1 MDGFITL
8 ISQRINWFYG
18 FFFLYTNFIQI
29 IEMIGKNIPILAQQ
43 KREVN

>member
-29 IEMIGKNIPILAQQ
+29 IEMIGKIYRFWLN
-43 KREVN
+43 KKEK